1 MRTAYTLIN
10 AELGSEDAVVT
21 DMKKIP
27 EVKEVSLTYGVYDIV
42 AKIQSDSMDKIKE
55 IITLK
60 VRKIDKIRSTL
71 TLIVTD

>member
-1 MRTAYTLIN
+1 MHTAYTLIN
-10 AELGSEDAVVT
+10 AELGSEDAVVS
-21 DMKKIP
+21 DMKRIP
-27 EVKEVSLTYGVYDIV
+27 EVKEVNLTYGVYDIV
-42 AKIQSDSMDKIKE
+42 AKIQSESMDRIKE

>member
-1 MRTAYTLIN
+1 MHTAYTLIN
-10 AELGSEDAVVT
+10 AELGSEDAVVN
-21 DMKKIP
+21 DMKRIP
-27 EVKEVSLTYGVYDIV
+27 EVKEVNLTYGVYDIV
-42 AKIQSDSMDKIKE
+42 AKIQSESMDRIKE